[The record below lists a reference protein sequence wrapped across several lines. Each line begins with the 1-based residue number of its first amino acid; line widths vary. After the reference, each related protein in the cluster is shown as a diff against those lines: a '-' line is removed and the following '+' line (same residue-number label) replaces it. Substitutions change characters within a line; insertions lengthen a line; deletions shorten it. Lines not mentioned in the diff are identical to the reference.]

1 MKTKQ
6 ELSETFKL
14 FQSSIKKESTFDQGK
29 LKLLEIRSEIEE
41 IYKYIFNICN
51 KEDFCKMPLSKDKT
65 IAYYLYHLARI
76 EDITSNTLICGKEQ
90 IFFKNEYDKSINSP
104 IITTGNEI
112 RREDLVEFSAELD
125 IKQLENYTLDVI
137 KNTNNIINKMTYAE
151 SKNKVLEERKK
162 ELLKLNTVSTDDEAF
177 WLVDY
182 WCRKTYAG
190 LLLMPFSRHQML
202 HLGGCLRIIKKIK
215 K

>member
-51 KEDFCKMPLSKDKT
+51 KEDFSKMPLSKDKT

-162 ELLKLNTVSTDDEAF
+162 ELLKINAVSTDEEAF

-182 WCRKTYAG
+182 WCKKTYAG